1 MEPLKDNKGTPAK
14 RTGTKDSVNL
24 IKDHN
29 TNLVDEVSDI
39 AGQGT
44 KVNELMDAGLKITK
58 TE

>member
-1 MEPLKDNKGTPAK
+1 MEPLKDNKGTTTK
-14 RTGTKDSVNL
+14 RTGTKDSVNMN
-24 IKDHN
+24 KDRS
-29 TNLVDEVSDI
+29 TNLVDKVSDI